1 MQPQPLPAAAAA
13 AHGAAALTTADALN
27 IVYHTTP
34 AKDDRDTISDAPAAA
49 TKNNTSNAKI
59 TGGDGG

>member
-27 IVYHTTP
+27 IVYHTP
-34 AKDDRDTISDAPAAA
+34 AKDDRDTISDAPPAA
-49 TKNNTSNAKI
+49 TKNDTSDAKI

>member
-27 IVYHTTP
+27 IVYRIVEPTP

-49 TKNNTSNAKI
+49 TKNDTSDAKI
-59 TGGDGG
+59 T